1 MQTANL
7 VLCNISKCG
16 NLATPPPVSF
26 HDFETSRDHQNTTF
40 KMSSLSKILIDNSEI
55 SPNENSDDFSDEK
68 QYSTTKYKNGSPRPY
83 KCMTCSMGEKPH
95 SCSFPGCEKK
105 FARSDELTRHRR
117 VHDNTSRRRDRN
129 RRMVSVSFRNTTYL
143 INQVHEGIPTT
154 TSRTIR
160 YIFTETTT
168 HSSPNS
174 WTKSFDCPVNGCTK
188 SFTRYGHLSRHIQS
202 CELKRLRKE
211 SVGKKKV
218 SHLPQSPSTSR
229 SCSSRSNS
237 SSDDDISPKL
247 SPLRLLQE
255 PFNNYNY
262 NYVKP
267 SPIEPR
273 FSLNP
278 QQTSCLRDIF
288 HSPLEATHR
297 RPLPCVNGKTRK
309 DKSVNDLIVPKLE
322 NDTNLYA
329 IAYQKDSRHILIKL
343 IYLDNANMQRNYLEL

>member
-1 MQTANL
+1 
-7 VLCNISKCG
+7 
-16 NLATPPPVSF
+16 
-26 HDFETSRDHQNTTF
+26 
-40 KMSSLSKILIDNSEI
+40 MSSLSKILIDNSEI

-68 QYSTTKYKNGSPRPY
+68 QYSSAKCKNASRPY
-83 KCMTCSMGEKPH
+83 KCLTCSMGFNRLEHLNRTHTGEKPH
-95 SCSFPGCEKK
+95 LCSFPGCEKK
-105 FARSDELTRHRR
+105 FSRSDELTRHRK

-143 INQVHEGIPTT
+143 SNQVHEGMPTI

-174 WTKSFDCPVNGCTK
+174 WSKSFDCPINGCTK

-211 SVGKKKV
+211 SVGKKV
-218 SHLPQSPSTSR
+218 SHLHQSPSTSSRSCSSR

-255 PFNNYNY
+255 PFNNYN
-262 NYVKP
+262 NKP

-273 FSLNP
+273 FSLIP
-278 QQTSCLRDIF
+278 QQTSCPRDLF
-288 HSPLEATHR
+288 KFKSPLEATNYRHLQHVNGYPTNQVAPQSFL
-297 RPLPCVNGKTRK
+297 PLPF
-309 DKSVNDLIVPKLE
+309 PKKF
-322 NDTNLYA
+322 Y
-329 IAYQKDSRHILIKL
+329 
-343 IYLDNANMQRNYLEL
+343 

>member
-1 MQTANL
+1 MIFVQR
-7 VLCNISKCG
+7 
-16 NLATPPPVSF
+16 TPPPVSF

-68 QYSTTKYKNGSPRPY
+68 QYSTTKCKNGSPRPY
-83 KCMTCSMGEKPH
+83 KCMTCSMGFNRLEHLNRHTRTHTGEKPH

-105 FARSDELTRHRR
+105 FSRSDELTRHRR

-154 TSRTIR
+154 TSRTTR
-160 YIFTETTT
+160 YIFTEITT

-174 WTKSFDCPVNGCTK
+174 WTKSFDCPINGCTK

-218 SHLPQSPSTSR
+218 SHLPQNRP
-229 SCSSRSNS
+229 SRSNS

-255 PFNNYNY
+255 PFNNYNYNY

-297 RPLPCVNGKTRK
+297 RPLPCVNGY
-309 DKSVNDLIVPKLE
+309 P
-322 NDTNLYA
+322 TNQVVQQSFLPLPSL
-329 IAYQKDSRHILIKL
+329 KNLF
-343 IYLDNANMQRNYLEL
+343 